1 VGRRPITNVAIPMV
15 RSDAT
20 RVALR
25 PNLSPKCPKTTAP
38 IGRATIAAP
47 KTANDDSS
55 DAVSFVL
62 GKKSVGKTSTA
73 AVA

>member
-1 VGRRPITNVAIPMV
+1 VAIPIV
-15 RSDAT
+15 SNDAT
-20 RVALR
+20 SVALR

-47 KTANDDSS
+47 NTANEESS
-55 DAVSFVL
+55 DVVSLPV
-62 GKKSVGKTSTA
+62 GKKSTGKTSTA